1 MKKDDL
7 TLINE
12 VIKQI
17 PNKYMAVIV
26 AAKRARE
33 LNMGIRPLIKADAKK
48 PTTVALLEIAEGLIV
63 PGPAKPEPLSIS
75 MGMEKKPII
84 SARDLV
90 VETPSAMEEESI
102 VDTVILTDRLIKDE
116 DKEED
121 YE

>member
-33 LNMGIRPLIKADAKK
+33 LNVGIRPLIKTDAKK
-48 PTTVALLEIAEGLIV
+48 PTTVALIEIAEGLIV

-75 MGMEKKPII
+75 IGAEKRPII

-90 VETPSAMEEESI
+90 VETPNTMEEESI
-102 VDTVILTDRLIKDE
+102 VDTVILDDRFIKDE